1 MAMRLTD
8 LCPVT
13 ITMNFMPAI
22 AAKLGNCL
30 GKGNCQSTATA
41 TVTAGSR
48 ATGYWETRSSF
59 LLLEQHWQYI
69 WAIKISFPTIRLY
82 GLAQYNVPHI
92 HVHTYVCMYVWE
104 CFTRLTRC
112 CHRRCHC
119 HCQWQWQWGCLAG
132 IIIIMS
138 SGAADGAGGAGA
150 VLATYASL
158 GCI

>member
-1 MAMRLTD
+1 MASEPPSPPTDRQTAMAMRLTD

-22 AAKLGNCL
+22 AAKL
-30 GKGNCQSTATA
+30 GNCQSTATA

-82 GLAQYNVPHI
+82 GLAQYNVTHI
-92 HVHTYVCMYVWE
+92 HVCMHVCMYGSALSVLHGVATDVASGSGRHYYYYELW
-104 CFTRLTRC
+104 CCLPLTP
-112 CHRRCHC
+112 H
-119 HCQWQWQWGCLAG
+119 
-132 IIIIMS
+132 
-138 SGAADGAGGAGA
+138 
-150 VLATYASL
+150 
-158 GCI
+158 

>member
-92 HVHTYVCMYVWE
+92 HMYACIYGSALSVLHGVA
-104 CFTRLTRC
+104 TDV
-112 CHRRCHC
+112 
-119 HCQWQWQWGCLAG
+119 A
-132 IIIIMS
+132 IAVAIA
-138 SGAADGAGGAGA
+138 SGAAWQA
-150 VLATYASL
+150 LL
-158 GCI
+158 LL

>member
-30 GKGNCQSTATA
+30 CKGNCQSTATA

-92 HVHTYVCMYVWE
+92 HMYACMYGSALSVLHGVA
-104 CFTRLTRC
+104 TDV
-112 CHRRCHC
+112 
-119 HCQWQWQWGCLAG
+119 A
-132 IIIIMS
+132 IAVAIA
-138 SGAADGAGGAGA
+138 SGAAWQA
-150 VLATYASL
+150 LL
-158 GCI
+158 LL